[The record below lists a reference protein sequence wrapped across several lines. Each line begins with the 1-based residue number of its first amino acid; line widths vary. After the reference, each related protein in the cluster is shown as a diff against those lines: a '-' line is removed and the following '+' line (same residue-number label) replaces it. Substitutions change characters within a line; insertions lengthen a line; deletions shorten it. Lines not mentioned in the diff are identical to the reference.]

1 VLDAFIAESTA
12 TGGILIIAIGL
23 NMLGLTNIRV
33 ANLLPSIL
41 VTAAAVFILSFV

>member
-1 VLDAFIAESTA
+1 IS
-12 TGGILIIAIGL
+12 GGGSFMAIGL

-41 VTAAAVFILSFV
+41 VVAAAVCVLSFV